1 MKLTPYERVLLD
13 LLALLCFAAVCLI
26 VGDLVI
32 RAVLR

>member
-1 MKLTPYERVLLD
+1 MRPESEGGMLD
-13 LLALLCFAAVCLI
+13 LLALLIFAVVCLI

>member
-1 MKLTPYERVLLD
+1 MKTEGEMID
-13 LLALLCFAAVCLI
+13 LLTLLCFAVVCLI